1 MLHTTLIVTVSLFCV
16 VSTQIE
22 SLSGVITASTTGLI
36 LSLVFSVSVWVSIC
50 HIQQNDVMNTDKMLI
65 IIIIAKL
72 KSSFS
77 VCIQCISFPRW
88 QYDSISQLN
97 SCYPVIMSSD
107 MWYVR
112 NSCLAF
118 GISGNAS
125 CVCRKIE
132 RIYRD
137 RARSGLDK

>member
-36 LSLVFSVSVWVSIC
+36 LSLVFSVSVWIEIF
-50 HIQQNDVMNTDKMLI
+50 HIKQNDVMNTDKMLI

-77 VCIQCISFPRW
+77 VRGLMYF
-88 QYDSISQLN
+88 ISQMA
-97 SCYPVIMSSD
+97 V
-107 MWYVR
+107 
-112 NSCLAF
+112 
-118 GISGNAS
+118 
-125 CVCRKIE
+125 
-132 RIYRD
+132 
-137 RARSGLDK
+137 